1 MNNTQACKPKT
12 RTRLSQKQL
21 WFLINV
27 FEAGEPVTDAL
38 SNLNIRHSTFE
49 RWLTKPIFLNKLRMY
64 LNQYYLTARI
74 ELARSA
80 ASTVS
85 GLTFITEKSL
95 SQTEVR
101 KACADLLHLH
111 IQIAKTAGKN
121 SEQPTPFEAFPEE
134 PQNGSDLDK
143 NGAALEQF
151 GFVLDNNGILSDKVC
166 NTKTTKNSLPAP
178 KTKKTPKQIKNHVN
192 PV

>member
-1 MNNTQACKPKT
+1 MSQSPNRQSKPK

-27 FEAGEPVTDAL
+27 FEAGEPVTHAL

-64 LNQYYLTARI
+64 LNQYYLHARI

-80 ASTVS
+80 AATVS

-121 SEQPTPFEAFPEE
+121 AEQPTPFEAFHEE
-134 PQNGSDLDK
+134 PQNGSDSDK
-143 NGAALEQF
+143 NGSALDKF
-151 GFVLDNNGILSDKVC
+151 GFVLDNNGVLSDKVC
-166 NTKTTKNSLPAP
+166 TEKTTQNRLPAS
-178 KTKKTPKQIKNHVN
+178 KTKKTCKNEN
-192 PV
+192 NSL